1 MEHPDCDHVMCDSCN
16 KVFQGYLWNC
26 TACDFGLCVEC
37 VGNKDDQEPY
47 FPGDKDDQ
55 EPSFV
60 EAIRTDDAVQSLF
73 VGFLLGCCLLIAT
86 IIVLPIGL
94 VQMPKDDASNKV
106 RAEMIQNQTTQC
118 QWERIEETRECTYT
132 YSRQCDDEGRCSSC
146 TGKDTQY
153 LHVGYA
159 PFRCGYETPLSWWS
173 TGCPSSERSI
183 GPWFTCYIEP
193 EDCHLGM
200 VDVEPMVSEKRTSGQ
215 DCITAAIV
223 CGSIAGALLCVTGCL
238 LYWTRSKTA

>member
-1 MEHPDCDHVMCDSCN
+1 MSSSSDSESVDPIPN
-16 KVFQGYLWNC
+16 VNHYQGPRFVDMLYSNETTKTFQCG
-26 TACDFGLCVEC
+26 
-37 VGNKDDQEPY
+37 
-47 FPGDKDDQ
+47 
-55 EPSFV
+55 FV
-60 EAIRTDDAVQSLF
+60 
-73 VGFLLGCCLLIAT
+73 LGCCLLIAT
-86 IIVLPIGL
+86 SIVLPIGL
-94 VQMPKDDASNKV
+94 VQMPKDEAFNEL

-132 YSRQCDDEGRCSSC
+132 YSCECDEEGNACSTC
-146 TGKDTQY
+146 TGKGTQY

-159 PFRCGYETPLSWWS
+159 PSRCGYDTPLSWWS

-200 VDVEPMVSEKRTSGQ
+200 VDVESMVPEMKRSGQ

-223 CGSIAGALLCVTGCL
+223 CGSIAGALLCVTGFL
-238 LYWTRSKTA
+238 LLDATKPCITGVAAKCPQLIIQDS